1 MFVKTYYRMYNL
13 IMGIW
18 RAQME
23 INSIPFILKS
33 IRSQRRLKQTDIAEL
48 LQTTQQQIA
57 KYESTNPKYFQEI
70 PVRHIITL
78 ARYYG
83 VSTDYLLGLT
93 NDPAPHYE

>member
-1 MFVKTYYRMYNL
+1 
-13 IMGIW
+13 
-18 RAQME
+18 ME

-33 IRSQRRLKQTDIAEL
+33 IRSQHRLKQTDIAEL

-57 KYESTNPKYFQEI
+57 KYESSNPKYFQEI

>member
-1 MFVKTYYRMYNL
+1 
-13 IMGIW
+13 
-18 RAQME
+18 ME

-70 PVRHIITL
+70 PVRHIVTL

>member
-1 MFVKTYYRMYNL
+1 
-13 IMGIW
+13 
-18 RAQME
+18 ME

-33 IRSQRRLKQTDIAEL
+33 IRCQRKLKQHDIAEL

-57 KYESTNPKYFQEI
+57 KYESSNPKYFQEI

-83 VSTDYLLGLT
+83 VSADYLLGLT
-93 NDPAPHYE
+93 NDPTPHYK

>member
-1 MFVKTYYRMYNL
+1 
-13 IMGIW
+13 
-18 RAQME
+18 ME

-57 KYESTNPKYFQEI
+57 KYESTNPKYAQEI

-93 NDPAPHYE
+93 NDPVPHYE

>member
-1 MFVKTYYRMYNL
+1 
-13 IMGIW
+13 
-18 RAQME
+18 ME